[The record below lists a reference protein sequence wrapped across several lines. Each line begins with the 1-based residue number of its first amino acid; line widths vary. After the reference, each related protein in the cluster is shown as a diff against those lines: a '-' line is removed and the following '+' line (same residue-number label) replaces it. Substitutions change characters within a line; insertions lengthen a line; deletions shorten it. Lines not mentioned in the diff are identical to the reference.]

1 MRVVLWQLAEAA
13 STEHATLWRNAC
25 LGPGRY
31 GCRSGSFAAV
41 LTTDDDGLVLDY
53 EGAWRAVGG
62 RGTTRGPA
70 ADAGAAARAR
80 AGPTE
85 TGRPGAGV

>member
-13 STEHATLWRNAC
+13 SSEHFALWRYAC

-31 GCRSGSFAAV
+31 GYRSGSYAAV
-41 LTTDDDGLVLDY
+41 LTTDDDGLVLEY

-62 RGTTRGPA
+62 GGTTRESA
-70 ADAGAAARAR
+70 ADATHTA
-80 AGPTE
+80 E